1 MSFKFYVYSILGWP
15 VAIQS
20 QIEAHGREDPEVQ
33 DEIEAQHL
41 EGKPIKGN
49 LPVIEYCSSIYVN
62 YFRFST

>member
-49 LPVIEYCSSIYVN
+49 LPVIEYC
-62 YFRFST
+62 